1 MSESKIQVI
10 HSLVAK
16 DGMYIVMPA
25 YKAGQTG
32 WGNLAHPE
40 IYEEESVAKYPI
52 ATKFVDGDRTW
63 HYVQAG
69 NSIARGRVLMSYNAY
84 GTATSGTGTT
94 RETNTIAEAC
104 VIDATVI
111 KCTDKGS
118 ATPANVFAGGYAMVY
133 WEFLCLRII
142 SNTAEDDPDADEFQL
157 TIDRPLCVAID
168 AASVVSCYRNKY
180 ADVRYMNVGAHLG
193 FGSAVCVANYTKTDT
208 RYFWGQT
215 WGPCGLAGVDA
226 IGASIGERAIV
237 ADDGGSAL
245 VSLSDVTTKSY
256 QHVGFLLP
264 YTGPSTDGQDQ
275 PGAYIH
281 VQLQLE
287 R

>member
-1 MSESKIQVI
+1 MTIPVI

-25 YKAGQTG
+25 PKAGQTG
-32 WGNLAHPE
+32 WGNMAHPE
-40 IYEEESVAKYPI
+40 VYEEEAIAQYPI

-69 NSIARGRVLMSYNAY
+69 NSIARGRVLHSYNAY
-84 GTATSGTGTT
+84 GTPTSGDGTT

-104 VIDATVI
+104 VIDATLI
-111 KCTDKGS
+111 KCTDTGS
-118 ATPANVFAGGYAMVY
+118 AVTANVFAGGYAMVY
-133 WEFLCLRII
+133 WEFLCLRIV
-142 SNTAEDDPDADEFQL
+142 SNTAEDDPTADQFTI
-157 TIDRPLCVAID
+157 TIDRPLPVAIAD
-168 AASVVSCYRNKY
+168 SSNVSIYRNKY
-180 ADVRYMNVGAHLG
+180 ADVRYHNVGAHLG
-193 FGSAVCVANYTKTDT
+193 FGSSVCVANYTKTDT

-237 ADDGGSAL
+237 SDDGGSAL

-256 QHVGFLLP
+256 QHVGYLIP
-264 YTGPSTDGQDQ
+264 YTGPSTNGQDQ

-281 VQLQLE
+281 VQLELE
-287 R
+287 K